1 MMSITPLHVAG
12 TKPSSL
18 NGSISETLSM
28 VLKSSSAD
36 EDAFVI
42 AILCGAT
49 VVMAAAATMTAKMT
63 VNLQLSAKVA
73 SASDGKLTR
82 RHSPEFAL

>member
-63 VNLQLSAKVA
+63 VNLQLSTKVA
-73 SASDGKLTR
+73 SASDDKLTR

>member
-1 MMSITPLHVAG
+1 MSITPLHVAG

-49 VVMAAAATMTAKMT
+49 VVIAAAATMTAKMT

-73 SASDGKLTR
+73 SASDGNLTR
-82 RHSPEFAL
+82 HHSPEFAP